1 MKTVTTPAEIE
12 LRLANAVR
20 RAYDAKFSLDEQKK
34 PKVKSFFELRGLHRR
49 GRIGDSM
56 LVAGHTS
63 ALMDCGYI
71 R

>member
-1 MKTVTTPAEIE
+1 MKTVTTPTENE
-12 LRLANAVR
+12 LRLANSVR
-20 RAYDAKFSLDEQKK
+20 RAHDAKFSLDEQKN
-34 PKVKSFFELRGLHRR
+34 PEVQSFFELRGLHRR

-63 ALMDCGYI
+63 TLMACGYI